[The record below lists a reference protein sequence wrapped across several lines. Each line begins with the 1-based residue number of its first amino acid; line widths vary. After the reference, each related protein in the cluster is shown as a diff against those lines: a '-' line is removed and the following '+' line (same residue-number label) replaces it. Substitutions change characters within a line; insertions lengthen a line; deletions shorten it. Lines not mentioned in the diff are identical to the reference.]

1 MKVLLYSISEIH
13 NKIFYEGWKFKPDS
27 IVIDKLKTFAVKTL
41 FIPSNNRVCF
51 VFVRLCVY
59 MWCVAR
65 FGAKHLKTA
74 FEWLAKTTF

>member
-41 FIPSNNRVCF
+41 FIPSNNGVCF

-65 FGAKHLKTA
+65 FGTKHLKAA